1 VPLCAYIHNNLLE
14 AMFLP
19 CDPKSSADLSQL
31 RDTAVIWRCLHVLL
45 LACHR
50 VRGLQSLGAE
60 YEAFPASLR
69 QLIHTA
75 HCIQT
80 LQR

>member
-1 VPLCAYIHNNLLE
+1 MLL
-14 AMFLP
+14 
-19 CDPKSSADLSQL
+19 DPSQL
-31 RDTAVIWRCLHVLL
+31 QDRVVIWRCLHVLL

-50 VRGLQSLGAE
+50 VRGLHSLGAE

-69 QLIHTA
+69 QLVHTA

-80 LQR
+80 LQRLAAPM